1 MKKRIATLT
10 AALLLI
16 VTALTACSGEE
27 TAAEPA
33 LPTTEE
39 VITFIDQ
46 TVYSQAAD
54 FVPMMTETRE
64 LDLTDMDAVGYNT
77 GLTSTDGI
85 TNIIVSESGVG
96 SFAYSFL
103 YVRTD
108 GTNTDA
114 IQTTLGTS
122 VDPAKWICVC
132 AEKIQSIRLDN
143 DIVLVMG
150 IPEQV
155 DAIMGAVVAS
165 AEGVFTNVG
174 DVVNVLG

>member
-16 VTALTACSGEE
+16 VTALTACGGEE

-39 VITFIDQ
+39 VVAFIDQ
-46 TVYSQAAD
+46 TVYPQTPD
-54 FVPMMTETRE
+54 VIPMMTETRE
-64 LDLTDMDAVGYNT
+64 LDLTDMDTIGYFT

-96 SFAYSFL
+96 SIAYSLL

-114 IQTTLGTS
+114 IQTTLGSS
-122 VDPAKWICVC
+122 VDPAKWVCVW
-132 AEKIQSIRLDN
+132 AEKIQSVRLDN
-143 DIVLVMG
+143 DIVLIMG
-150 IPEQV
+150 EPSQV
-155 DAIMGAVVAS
+155 DQIMGAVVAS
-165 AEGVFTNVG
+165 AEGVFTNIG
-174 DVVNVLG
+174 DIVNVLG